1 MIFITM
7 KRRYTDAALA
17 LVAALA
23 LATPAAAATTK
34 GPAAGKTVTVGVIA
48 DVTGSAAVYGTM
60 QKDAYDLATADIAA
74 GIIDAGG
81 ATLTFDVQDAASDG
95 AQVVNLMQK
104 FTTDGTTPLVLG
116 PTLSGEAF
124 KAFPL
129 AKAANFP
136 VIGTSTTAE
145 GVTAIGPT
153 VFRVSLAESQAIP
166 PTVARVQSL
175 WHAKTVA
182 IIYGDDNAFTK
193 TDGDLFR
200 REFTKSGATVVDTET
215 FHIGDKDFQA
225 QLTQIASKKPDVIAI
240 GGLFPEATKIIAQA
254 GKLGIKA
261 HILGGNG
268 LNSTQM
274 YTVAGPASLGVV
286 VGAAWFIGN
295 EYTGNGA
302 FVKRFKAKYGI
313 LPDQFAAQAYAAA
326 QVVASLVKSGATTK
340 DAFIAGLHGLRIVQ
354 TVLGPIA
361 FDSNRDVKAA
371 PVVLQIQKDGF
382 AYLK

>member
-1 MIFITM
+1 MNKTLLCS
-7 KRRYTDAALA
+7 LA
-17 LVAALA
+17 MVLA
-23 LATPAAAATTK
+23 VSGAVPGAAATTK
-34 GPAAGKTVTVGVIA
+34 GPAAGKTVKIGVIA

-60 QKDAYDLATADIAA
+60 QKNAYNLATEDIKS
-74 GIIDAGG
+74 GLLDAGG
-81 ATLTFDVQDAASDG
+81 ANLSFDVEDAASDG

-104 FTTDGTTPLVLG
+104 FTTDGSTPLELG

-124 KAFPL
+124 KAFPI

-136 VIGTSTTAE
+136 AMGTSTTAE

-153 VFRVSLAESQAIP
+153 IFRDSLAESQAIP
-166 PTVARVQSL
+166 PTVAKVQAA

-200 REFTKSGATVVDTET
+200 REFEKTGATIVDTET

-225 QLTQIASKKPDVIAI
+225 SLTKIASKKPDVIAI
-240 GGLFPEATKIIAQA
+240 GGLFPEAWQIIAQA

-261 HILGGNG
+261 HMMGGNG

-274 YTVAGPASLGVV
+274 YQAAGPASKGVV
-286 VGAAWFIGN
+286 VGAAWFIGGK
-295 EYTGNGA
+295 YTGNLE
-302 FVKRFKAKYGI
+302 FVSRFKKKYGNN
-313 LPDQFAAQAYAAA
+313 PDQFAAQAYAAA
-326 QVVASLVKSGATTK
+326 QVVAALVKNGATTK
-340 DAFIAGLHGLRIVQ
+340 EQMLAGLKGLHLVQ

-361 FDSNRDVKAA
+361 FDENRDVKAA
-371 PVVLQIQKDGF
+371 PVVLQITQNGF
-382 AYLK
+382 SYL

>member
-1 MIFITM
+1 M
-7 KRRYTDAALA
+7 A
-17 LVAALA
+17 LVISMALPGAAS
-23 LATPAAAATTK
+23 TTR
-34 GPAAGKTVTVGVIA
+34 GPAAGKTVKVGVIA

-60 QKDAYDLATADIAA
+60 QKNAYDLASDDIRS

-81 ATLTFDVQDAASDG
+81 ANLSFDVEDAASDG

-104 FTTDGTTPLVLG
+104 FTTDGTTPIVLG

-136 VIGTSTTAE
+136 VMGTSTTAE

-153 VFRVSLAESQAIP
+153 VYRDSLAESQAIP
-166 PTVARVQSL
+166 PTVAKVQAK
-175 WHAKTVA
+175 WHAKTIA

-193 TDGDLFR
+193 TDGELFK
-200 REFTKSGATVVDTET
+200 REFEKSGASVVDTET
-215 FHIGDKDFQA
+215 FHVGDKDFGA
-225 QLTQIASKKPDVIAI
+225 SLTRIASKKPDAIAI
-240 GGLFPEATKIIAQA
+240 GGLFTEATKIIEQA

-261 HILGGNG
+261 HVLGGNG

-274 YTVAGPASLGVV
+274 YQVAGPAAKGVV
-286 VGAAWFIGN
+286 VGAAWFIGAK
-295 EYTGNGA
+295 YTGNPE
-302 FVKRFKAKYGI
+302 FVARFKKKYGM

-326 QVVASLVKSGATTK
+326 QVVAALVKAGAVTK
-340 DAFIAGLHGLRIVQ
+340 EQMLGGLHNVRNVQ

-361 FDSNRDVKAA
+361 FDQNRDVKAA
-371 PVVLQIQKDGF
+371 PVVLQITANGF
-382 AYLK
+382 AYL

>member
-1 MIFITM
+1 MMHCFRALLLTAA
-7 KRRYTDAALA
+7 AALA
-17 LVAALA
+17 VTL
-23 LATPAAAATTK
+23 PAAAATRR
-34 GPAAGKTVTVGVIA
+34 PAAGKTVTAGVIA

-60 QKDAYDLATADIAA
+60 QKNAYDLANADVAA
-74 GIIDAGG
+74 GRIDAGG
-81 ATLTFDVQDAASDG
+81 ANLTFNVQDAASDG
-95 AQVVNLMQK
+95 AQVVNLMQR

-166 PTVARVQSL
+166 PTVARVQGV
-175 WHAKTVA
+175 WHAKNVA

-193 TDGDLFR
+193 TDGDLFK
-200 REFTKSGATVVDTET
+200 REFEKNGATIVDTET

-225 QLTQIASKKPDVIAI
+225 ALTRIASKHPDAIAI
-240 GGLFPEATKIIAQA
+240 GALFPEATKIIQQA

-261 HILGGNG
+261 HLVGGNG

-274 YTVAGPASLGVV
+274 YAVAGPAARGVV

-295 EYTGNGA
+295 KYSGNQS
-302 FVKRFKAKYGI
+302 FVTRFKAKYGT

-326 QVVASLVKSGATTK
+326 QVVASLAAAGATSK
-340 DAFIAGLHGLRIVQ
+340 DEFTAGLRSLRVVQ

-361 FDSNRDVKAA
+361 FDGNRDVKAA
-371 PVVLQIQKDGF
+371 PVVLQIEKDGF

>member
-1 MIFITM
+1 MQLAP
-7 KRRYTDAALA
+7 RAALLA
-17 LVAALA
+17 AAVLVLAA
-23 LATPAAAATTK
+23 PGGAATTK
-34 GPAAGKTVTVGVIA
+34 GPAAGKTVSIGVIA

-60 QKDAYDLATADIAA
+60 QQDAYQLAAADIAA
-74 GIIDAGG
+74 GVIDAGG
-81 ATLTFDVQDAASDG
+81 ANLSFNIQDAASDG

-153 VFRVSLAESQAIP
+153 VYRVSLAESQAIP
-166 PTVARVQSL
+166 PTVARVQAV

-193 TDGDLFR
+193 TDGALFA
-200 REFTKSGATVVDTET
+200 REFEKTGATVVDTET

-225 QLTQIASKKPDVIAI
+225 QLTRIASKKPDAIAI

-261 HILGGNG
+261 HVVGGNG

-274 YTVAGPASLGVV
+274 YTVAGPAASGVV

-295 EYTGNGA
+295 KYTGNDA
-302 FVKRFKAKYGI
+302 FVKRFRAKYGV

-340 DAFIAGLHGLRIVQ
+340 DEFISGLHSLRIVQ

-371 PVVLQIQKDGF
+371 PVVLKIVKDGF
-382 AYLK
+382 AYFQ